1 MITGKKVFKDGDR
14 IRATYLGKFSEAKL
28 LPAATTEIAFIGRSN
43 SGKSSLLKA
52 LINADKMP
60 QVSSTPGSTRLMH
73 AYRLGNEAEDQN
85 GLMLVDFP
93 GYGYAKSSAVFRARF
108 SEMLLDYLQ
117 SKRNVRA
124 LCLMMD
130 CRRMPE
136 DEELEIAKIARQRHT
151 SLLLCLN
158 KVDQLNQKELAA
170 LSKTWSSDKT
180 FFEILAVSAAK
191 RQNLDYLRTF
201 ILSSGS

>member
-1 MITGKKVFKDGDR
+1 MITGKKVFNDGDR

-28 LPAATTEIAFIGRSN
+28 LPPAATEIAFIGRSN

-60 QVSSTPGSTRLMH
+60 QVSSRPGSTRLMH
-73 AYRLGNEAEDQN
+73 AYRLGNEVEDAN

-117 SKRNVRA
+117 SQRKVRA

-136 DEELEIAKIARQRHT
+136 EEELEIAKIARQRHT

-170 LSKTWSSDKT
+170 LTKTWAGDKT
-180 FFEILAVSAAK
+180 FFEILAVSATK